1 MQARPL
7 AAVMGSATTISHAVP
22 ERFAVGSICCPFHP
36 TVQMAAKQLLCQVA
50 IVLFRGVILLGKDSK
65 LRASSA
71 SVTSAAL
78 STTNEEDPTFTCAEL
93 ARSLHC

>member
-1 MQARPL
+1 MHLKFLDTSPL
-7 AAVMGSATTISHAVP
+7 QG
-22 ERFAVGSICCPFHP
+22 FASG
-36 TVQMAAKQLLCQVA
+36 L
-50 IVLFRGVILLGKDSK
+50 RSK